1 MNPPHS
7 RRLLKLGAAAIG
19 CLSLVFLANKASH
32 LWDFHRLFAP
42 DKIVENFRT
51 MPKLFDSHEIRRSGS
66 VQALAT
72 APKELPQSFSFQ
84 GQRVPVTQW
93 IKSTGTTGLLV
104 LASDKIAYE
113 AYFQGNNAE
122 SLAISW
128 SVGKSFVSALIGMAL
143 ADGSIKSLQDPVS
156 DYASALKSSGYEGVA
171 LQDVLE
177 MSSGI
182 RFSEDYADPNAE
194 INQLGRSIAL
204 GRATDDWIAQLER
217 EKPAGLEHHYAS
229 ADTQV
234 LGMVLKAATGKSLA
248 DYMQEKL
255 WSRLGVE
262 GDGRW
267 LTDAHGMELAF
278 CGLNLRLRDY
288 ARFGLLYL
296 HGGRNLAGEQ
306 LLPAQWVKNSVK
318 PRSSHLQPGR
328 FLEEGQP
335 NLGYAYQW
343 WIPQG
348 EEGEFMAIGVYGQFI
363 YVNPA
368 RQVVIAKNSAYADYN
383 RDGTRMEY
391 ESLAA
396 FRAIARQ
403 VGNTEG

>member
-1 MNPPHS
+1 MNHPHL
-7 RRLLKLGAAAIG
+7 RRLLKVGAAAIG

-32 LWDFHRLFAP
+32 LWEFHTLFAP
-42 DKIVENFRT
+42 DRIVENFRSL
-51 MPKLFDSHEIRRSGS
+51 PKLFDSHEIRRSGN
-66 VQALAT
+66 VLPLAT
-72 APKELPQSFSFQ
+72 APRELPQDFSFQ
-84 GQRVPVTQW
+84 GKQLPVAQW
-93 IKSTGTTGLLV
+93 IESSGTTGLLV
-104 LASDKIAYE
+104 LANDKIAYE
-113 AYFQGNNAE
+113 AYFQGNSAE
-122 SLAISW
+122 SQAISW
-128 SVGKSFVSALIGMAL
+128 SLCKSFVSALIGMAL
-143 ADGSIKSLQDPVS
+143 ADGSIKSLHDPVS
-156 DYASALKSSGYEGVA
+156 DYAPILKGSGYDGIA

-182 RFSEDYADPNAE
+182 RFSEDYANPNAE

-204 GRATDDWIAQLER
+204 GRSTDDWIAQLQR
-217 EKPAGLEHHYAS
+217 EKPAGLEHQYVS
-229 ADTQV
+229 ANTQV

-248 DYMQEKL
+248 DYMREKL

-267 LTDAHGMELAF
+267 LTDAQGMELAF
-278 CGLNLRLRDY
+278 GGLNLRLRDY

-306 LLPAQWVKNSVK
+306 LLPEQWVKDSVQ
-318 PRSSHLQPGR
+318 PRRNYLQAGR
-328 FLEEGQP
+328 YQEEGQP

-343 WIPQG
+343 WIPQSQ
-348 EEGEFMAIGVYGQFI
+348 EGEFMAIGVYGQFI

-368 RQVVIAKNSAYADYN
+368 RKVVIAKNSAYADYD
-383 RDGTRMEY
+383 RDGSRMEY

-403 VGNTEG
+403 MGNTEG

>member
-1 MNPPHS
+1 MPRPHL
-7 RRLLKLGAAAIG
+7 RRLLKVGAAAIV
-19 CLSLVFLANKASH
+19 CLSLLLLANKASH
-32 LWDFHRLFAP
+32 LWAFHRLFAP
-42 DKIVENFRT
+42 DNIVENFRSL
-51 MPKLFDSHEIRRSGS
+51 PKLFDFHEIRRAGS
-66 VQALAT
+66 VQALAS
-72 APKELPQSFSFQ
+72 APRELPQSFSFQ
-84 GQRVPVTQW
+84 GQQVPVAQW
-93 IKSTGTTGLLV
+93 IERSGTTGLLV
-104 LASDKIAYE
+104 LARDKIAYE
-113 AYFQGNNAE
+113 AYYQGNSAE

-128 SVGKSFVSALIGMAL
+128 SVGKSFVSALVGMAL
-143 ADGSIKSLQDPVS
+143 ADGSIKSLRDPVS
-156 DYASALKSSGYEGVA
+156 DYASVLKGSGYEGVA

-182 RFSEDYADPNAE
+182 RFSEDYADPDSD
-194 INQLGRSIAL
+194 ISQLGRNIAL
-204 GRATDDWIAQLER
+204 GRSTDDWVAQMQQ
-217 EKPAGLEHHYAS
+217 EKPAGLEHHYIS
-229 ADTQV
+229 VNTQV

-267 LTDAHGMELAF
+267 LTDAQGMEVAF
-278 CGLNLRLRDY
+278 GGLNLRLRDY

-306 LLPAQWVKNSVK
+306 LLPEQWVRDSVQ
-318 PRSSHLQPGR
+318 PRRDYLHAGR
-328 FLEEGQP
+328 YQEEGQP

-343 WIPQG
+343 WVPQSQ
-348 EEGEFMAIGVYGQFI
+348 EGEFMAIGVYGQFI

-368 RQVVIAKNSAYADYN
+368 RQVVIAKNSAYVDYD

-391 ESLAA
+391 EALAA

-403 VGNTEG
+403 VGNPKG